1 MLLLCVVDVETIM
14 IMRNRNHV
22 KQSLEVGITID
33 RIEEFFKRNILELSK
48 GKETIDEKRMYL
60 LRDVFELKA
69 DFEPT
74 MNFLDSVI
82 RVSHSVKVAFFSTMG
97 TTSIADAAP
106 AATCSL
112 KALTCK

>member
-1 MLLLCVVDVETIM
+1 
-14 IMRNRNHV
+14 
-22 KQSLEVGITID
+22 
-33 RIEEFFKRNILELSK
+33 
-48 GKETIDEKRMYL
+48 

-82 RVSHSVKVAFFSTMG
+82 RVSHSVKVAFLSTMG

-106 AATCSL
+106 AAPAATCSL
-112 KALTCK
+112 KAVTCKKIVSVDTLSK